1 MVGGVIC
8 FFALIKHR
16 RHQNAL
22 VLTGFAQMPLLN
34 HTILLQY
41 YLAPRAPVPLRPL
54 VFLASCRCCSSSQPG
69 LLFFLFL
76 VGMELD
82 PLSVRR
88 SRLRAFAI
96 AADGI
101 SAIFACSVGIAF
113 VLSPRLRPGRR
124 PGRVRVVPRLH
135 GRRALHHGVPRV
147 MAHVLAELKLL
158 TTPIGETALTAWVL
172 LPLAVANRNL
182 RVWRAAGPQLGG
194 VMVGAAVRHGVCGGM
209 DVGREADDGVG
220 SSTQGS
226 QFPKEKKIRH
236 PPKLEKFRKFQATF
250 K

>member
-113 VLSPRLRPGRR
+113 VLRGR
-124 PGRVRVVPRLH
+124 
-135 GRRALHHGVPRV
+135 
-147 MAHVLAELKLL
+147 
-158 TTPIGETALTAWVL
+158 TAA
-172 LPLAVANRNL
+172 RS
-182 RVWRAAGPQLGG
+182 LGG

-220 SSTQGS
+220 SMLGS
-226 QFPKEKKIRH
+226 QIRKGKNSAPTEIRKIS
-236 PPKLEKFRKFQATF
+236 EISS
-250 K
+250 

>member
-101 SAIFACSVGIAF
+101 STGHIRVQRRH
-113 VLSPRLRPGRR
+113 RLRAPRQDRSSVTRWCHGGCCCAARR
-124 PGRVRVVPRLH
+124 LWWH
-135 GRRALHHGVPRV
+135 GC
-147 MAHVLAELKLL
+147 
-158 TTPIGETALTAWVL
+158 W
-172 LPLAVANRNL
+172 
-182 RVWRAAGPQLGG
+182 
-194 VMVGAAVRHGVCGGM
+194 
-209 DVGREADDGVG
+209 
-220 SSTQGS
+220 S
-226 QFPKEKKIRH
+226 
-236 PPKLEKFRKFQATF
+236 
-250 K
+250 